1 LGRKKRGFQVFS
13 AAIALGERERGLRG
27 VFFSHLSPFKTFCYI
42 ERSNTIFISRS
53 GASKGRGNRRGN
65 LQSEIPEIS
74 FERSGEISGIYLVY
88 LRFCVW

>member
-1 LGRKKRGFQVFS
+1 MIVLALGKCRWCSGGCLGRKKRGLEVPS

-53 GASKGRGNRRGN
+53 GTSKG
-65 LQSEIPEIS
+65 
-74 FERSGEISGIYLVY
+74 
-88 LRFCVW
+88 